1 MALDTTAPLMMVL
14 EKDRRMKLKQDV
26 ARKTSSNVNNS
37 SIQLKEKNIISLYL
51 AIIISVP
58 M

>member
-1 MALDTTAPLMMVL
+1 MMVL
-14 EKDRRMKLKQDV
+14 EKDRRMKLTQGV

-37 SIQLKEKNIISLYL
+37 SIQLKEKNIISVYL